1 MSIPRTSRRTFLG
14 LAAGSALGA
23 FGLSACGTSGP
34 AQPGGA
40 AASGSAPAGGGATGT
55 ASMWSLSG
63 QPNQGI
69 RQNSVDAFN
78 KLGKGTVKVTFFQND
93 PYKQKIRTAVG
104 AGQAPTII
112 YGWGGGIL
120 GSYAAANQV
129 EDLTSWLSENAAFK
143 DQFIPAVWKAA
154 TIDGKIYA
162 VPIQN
167 TQPIVMY
174 YNKTLF
180 DKAGVQPPATWDDVM
195 NLVDVFN
202 KQGVAPFSLGG
213 QSKWTSMMW
222 LEYLF
227 DRIGGPE
234 VFDAIYANKPD
245 SWSDPAVIASGQ
257 KVQEL
262 VKANG
267 FIKGFSSITADSN
280 ADWALL
286 YTGKAAMMLHG
297 GWAYGGMK
305 AVQPKF
311 VASGLGWGNFPTVP
325 GGKGDPKNTVGNPAN
340 YFSISSKATDEE
352 KTVAKAYFTDGQNT
366 DAELDAFV
374 KSGQVPIVKAAEP
387 KLASSPDAPF
397 LQFVFNLTK
406 QAPNFQQS
414 WDQALSPTQA
424 TELLNNID
432 QLFLL
437 KITPEQFA
445 TAMNATIGK

>member
-1 MSIPRTSRRTFLG
+1 MTTSRTSRRTFLG
-14 LAAGSALGA
+14 LAAGSTLGA

-40 AASGSAPAGGGATGT
+40 ASGGSASGGATGT
-55 ASMWSLSG
+55 ASMWSLTG

-93 PYKQKIRTAVG
+93 PYKTKIRTAVG

-112 YGWGGGIL
+112 FGWGGGIL
-120 GSYAAANQV
+120 KSYADAAQV
-129 EDLTSWLSENAAFK
+129 EDLTSWLSENTEFK
-143 DQFIPAVWKAA
+143 DQYIQAVWKAA
-154 TIDGKIYA
+154 TVDGKIFA

-180 DKAGVQPPATWDDVM
+180 DKAGAQPPATWDDVM

-267 FIKGFSSITADSN
+267 FIKGFSSITADTS
-280 ADWALL
+280 ADQALL

-305 AVQPKF
+305 ATQPKF
-311 VASGLGWGNFPTVP
+311 VASGLGWGNFPTLS

-340 YFSISSKATDEE
+340 YFSISSKATDAE
-352 KTVAKAYFTDGQNT
+352 KTVAKAYFTDGLFT
-366 DAELDAFV
+366 DAEIDAYV
-374 KSGQVPIVKAAEP
+374 NSGQVPVVKAAES
-387 KLASSPDAPF
+387 KLASSPDAAF
-397 LQFVFNLTK
+397 LQFVFNMTK

-432 QLFLL
+432 ELFLL

-445 TAMNATIGK
+445 SAMNATIGK

>member
-1 MSIPRTSRRTFLG
+1 MSTPRTSRRTFLG

-40 AASGSAPAGGGATGT
+40 ASGSAPAGGGAAGNAT
-55 ASMWSLSG
+55 MWALSG

-69 RQNSVDAFN
+69 RQNEVDAFN
-78 KLGKGTVKVTFFQND
+78 KLGKGTIKVTFFQND
-93 PYKQKIRTAVG
+93 PYKAKIRTAVG
-104 AGQAPTII
+104 AGQAPTLIF
-112 YGWGGGIL
+112 GWGGGIL
-120 GSYAAANQV
+120 KSYADAGQV
-129 EDLTSWLSENAAFK
+129 DDLTSWLNENSALK
-143 DQFIPAVWKAA
+143 DKFLPSTWKAA
-154 TIDGKIYA
+154 TIDNKIYA
-162 VPIQN
+162 VPI
-167 TQPIVMY
+167 TTTAPIVMY

-180 DKAGVQPPATWDDVM
+180 DKAGAQPPATWDDVM
-195 NLVDVFN
+195 KLVEVFN
-202 KQGVAPFSLGG
+202 SQGVAPFALGG

-222 LEYLF
+222 LEYLL

-234 VFDAIYANKPD
+234 VFDAIYANKSD
-245 SWSDPAVIASGQ
+245 AWSDPAVISTCQ

-267 FIKGFSSITADSN
+267 FIKGFSSIAADTN
-280 ADWALL
+280 ADQALL
-286 YTGKAAMMLHG
+286 FTGKAAMMLHG
-297 GWAYGGMK
+297 AWVYASMK
-305 AVQPKF
+305 SANPKF
-311 VASGLGWGNFPTVP
+311 VPSGLAFGNFPTVP
-325 GGKGDPKNTVGNPAN
+325 GGKGDPKNTVGNPAT

-352 KTVAKAYFTDGQNT
+352 KTVAKAYFTDGLFT
-366 DAELDAFV
+366 DAVVDAFIQ
-374 KSGQVPIVKAAEP
+374 SGGVPVVKAAES

-397 LQFVFNLTK
+397 LQFVFNMAK
-406 QAPNFQQS
+406 DAPNFQQS

-424 TELLNNID
+424 TELLNNLD